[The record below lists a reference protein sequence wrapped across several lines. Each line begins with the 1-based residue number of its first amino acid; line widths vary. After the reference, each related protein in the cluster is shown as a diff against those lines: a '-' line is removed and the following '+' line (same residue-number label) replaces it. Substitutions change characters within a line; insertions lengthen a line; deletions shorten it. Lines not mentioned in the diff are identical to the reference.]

1 MMSKIL
7 SPEQVLWDKSFTED
21 VKSGRFFWITN
32 KSVID
37 FERGNFKKFW
47 QLYEKLP
54 DDIKSLADKTFI
66 DLKKTQEYTLLN
78 ILKVGRYWS
87 LPIGTK
93 NRALGVEVDVGGL
106 LWCWIGSY
114 SDYSNFV
121 DSINKDKEQPADK
134 LSERKKIK

>member
-21 VKSGRFFWITN
+21 VKSGRIFWITN

-66 DLKKTQEYTLLN
+66 DLKKTQEHTLLN

-93 NRALGVEVDVGGL
+93 NRALGVEVDEGGL

-121 DSINKDKEQPADK
+121 DSINKDKE
-134 LSERKKIK
+134 

>member
-66 DLKKTQEYTLLN
+66 DLKKTQEHTLLN

-93 NRALGVEVDVGGL
+93 NRALGVEVDEGGL

-121 DSINKDKEQPADK
+121 DSINKDKALPADK
-134 LSERKKIK
+134 LSE

>member
-1 MMSKIL
+1 MSKIL

-66 DLKKTQEYTLLN
+66 DLKKTQEHTLLN

-93 NRALGVEVDVGGL
+93 NRALGVEVDEGGL

-114 SDYSNFV
+114 SDYINFV
-121 DSINKDKEQPADK
+121 DSINKDKE
-134 LSERKKIK
+134 

>member
-66 DLKKTQEYTLLN
+66 DLKKKQEHTLLN

-93 NRALGVEVDVGGL
+93 NRALGVEVDEGGL

-114 SDYSNFV
+114 SDYINFV
-121 DSINKDKEQPADK
+121 DSINKDKE
-134 LSERKKIK
+134 

>member
-1 MMSKIL
+1 MSKIL

-54 DDIKSLADKTFI
+54 DDIKNLADKNFI
-66 DLKKTQEYTLLN
+66 DLEKTQEHTLLN

-93 NRALGVEVDVGGL
+93 NRALGVEVDESGL

-114 SDYSNFV
+114 SDYINYV
-121 DSINKDKEQPADK
+121 DSINKDKE
-134 LSERKKIK
+134 

>member
-66 DLKKTQEYTLLN
+66 DLKKTQEHTLLN

-93 NRALGVEVDVGGL
+93 NRALGVEVDEGDL

-114 SDYSNFV
+114 SDYINFV
-121 DSINKDKEQPADK
+121 DSINKDKE
-134 LSERKKIK
+134 

>member
-1 MMSKIL
+1 MSKIL
-7 SPEQVLWDKSFTED
+7 SPEQVLWDKSFAED

-66 DLKKTQEYTLLN
+66 DLKKTQEHTLLN

-93 NRALGVEVDVGGL
+93 NRALGVEVDEGGL

-114 SDYSNFV
+114 SDYINYV
-121 DSINKDKEQPADK
+121 DSINKDKE
-134 LSERKKIK
+134 

>member
-66 DLKKTQEYTLLN
+66 DLKKTQEHTLLN

-93 NRALGVEVDVGGL
+93 NRALGVEVDEGGL

-114 SDYSNFV
+114 SDYINFV
-121 DSINKDKEQPADK
+121 DSINKDKE
-134 LSERKKIK
+134 

>member
-1 MMSKIL
+1 MSKIL

-21 VKSGRFFWITN
+21 VKSGRIFWITN

-66 DLKKTQEYTLLN
+66 DLKKTQEHTLLN

-93 NRALGVEVDVGGL
+93 NRALGVEVDEGGL

-114 SDYSNFV
+114 SDYINFV
-121 DSINKDKEQPADK
+121 DSINKDTE
-134 LSERKKIK
+134 

>member
-21 VKSGRFFWITN
+21 VKSGRFFWVTN

-54 DDIKSLADKTFI
+54 DDIKILADKTFI
-66 DLKKTQEYTLLN
+66 GLKKTQEHSSLN
-78 ILKVGRYWS
+78 ILKVVRYWS

-93 NRALGVEVDVGGL
+93 NRALGVEVDEGGL

-114 SDYSNFV
+114 SDYINYV
-121 DSINKDKEQPADK
+121 DSINKDKE
-134 LSERKKIK
+134 

>member
-54 DDIKSLADKTFI
+54 DDIKSLVDKTFI
-66 DLKKTQEYTLLN
+66 DLKKTQEHTLLN

-93 NRALGVEVDVGGL
+93 NRALGVEVDEGGL

-114 SDYSNFV
+114 SDYINYV
-121 DSINKDKEQPADK
+121 DSINKDKELPADK
-134 LSERKKIK
+134 LSE

>member
-66 DLKKTQEYTLLN
+66 DLKKTQEHTLLN
-78 ILKVGRYWS
+78 IFKVGRYWS

-93 NRALGVEVDVGGL
+93 NRALGVEVDEGGL

-114 SDYSNFV
+114 SDYINFV
-121 DSINKDKEQPADK
+121 DSINKDKE
-134 LSERKKIK
+134 

>member
-1 MMSKIL
+1 MTSENL
-7 SPEQVLWDKSFTED
+7 TPERIMWDKHFAED

-47 QLYEKLP
+47 KLYENLP

-66 DLKKTQEYTLLN
+66 DLKKTQEHTLLN

-93 NRALGVEVDVGGL
+93 NRALGVEIDEGGL

-114 SDYSNFV
+114 SDYINFV
-121 DSINKDKEQPADK
+121 DSINKDKE
-134 LSERKKIK
+134 

>member
-1 MMSKIL
+1 MMPKIL

-47 QLYEKLP
+47 QFYEKLP
-54 DDIKSLADKTFI
+54 DDIKSLANKTFI
-66 DLKKTQEYTLLN
+66 DLKKTQEHSLLN

-93 NRALGVEVDVGGL
+93 NRALGIEVDESGL
-106 LWCWIGSY
+106 LWCWIGSF

-121 DSINKDKEQPADK
+121 DSINKDKE
-134 LSERKKIK
+134 

>member
-1 MMSKIL
+1 MSKIL

-21 VKSGRFFWITN
+21 VKSGRIFWITN

-66 DLKKTQEYTLLN
+66 DLKKTQEHTLLN

-93 NRALGVEVDVGGL
+93 NRALGVEVDEGGL

-114 SDYSNFV
+114 SDYINFV
-121 DSINKDKEQPADK
+121 DSINKDKE
-134 LSERKKIK
+134 

>member
-21 VKSGRFFWITN
+21 VKSGRIFWITN

-54 DDIKSLADKTFI
+54 GDIKSLADKTFI
-66 DLKKTQEYTLLN
+66 DLKKTQEHTLLN

-93 NRALGVEVDVGGL
+93 NRALGVEVDEGSL

-114 SDYSNFV
+114 SDYINYV
-121 DSINKDKEQPADK
+121 DSINKDKE
-134 LSERKKIK
+134 

>member
-21 VKSGRFFWITN
+21 VKSGRIFWITN

-54 DDIKSLADKTFI
+54 GDIKSLADKTFI
-66 DLKKTQEYTLLN
+66 DLKKTQEHSLLN

-93 NRALGVEVDVGGL
+93 NRALGVEVDKGGL
-106 LWCWIGSY
+106 LWCWIGDF
-114 SDYSNFV
+114 SDYSNFLE
-121 DSINKDKEQPADK
+121 SINKNKE
-134 LSERKKIK
+134 

>member
-1 MMSKIL
+1 MNSEKV
-7 SPEQVLWDKSFTED
+7 SPEIALWDNDFIED
-21 VKSGRFFWITN
+21 VKSGRFFWVTN

-54 DDIKSLADKTFI
+54 DDIKSLADKIFR
-66 DLKKTQEYTLLN
+66 DLDKTGEHSSLS
-78 ILKVGRYWS
+78 IIKVGRYWS

-93 NRALGVEVDVGGL
+93 NRALGVEVGEGDL

-114 SDYSNFV
+114 SDYINFV
-121 DSINKDKEQPADK
+121 DSINKHKE
-134 LSERKKIK
+134 

>member
-1 MMSKIL
+1 MSKIL

-47 QLYEKLP
+47 QLYENLP

-66 DLKKTQEYTLLN
+66 DLKKTQEHTLLN

-87 LPIGTK
+87 LQIGTN
-93 NRALGVEVDVGGL
+93 NRALGVEVDEGGL

-114 SDYSNFV
+114 SDYINFV
-121 DSINKDKEQPADK
+121 DSINKDKE
-134 LSERKKIK
+134 

>member
-21 VKSGRFFWITN
+21 VKSGRIFWITN

-37 FERGNFKKFW
+37 FERGNFEKFW

-66 DLKKTQEYTLLN
+66 DLKKTQEHSLLN

-93 NRALGVEVDVGGL
+93 NRALGVEVDEGGL

-121 DSINKDKEQPADK
+121 NSINKDKE
-134 LSERKKIK
+134 

>member
-54 DDIKSLADKTFI
+54 GDIKSLADKTFI
-66 DLKKTQEYTLLN
+66 DLKKTQEHTLLN

-93 NRALGVEVDVGGL
+93 NRALGVEVDEGGL

-114 SDYSNFV
+114 SDYINFV
-121 DSINKDKEQPADK
+121 DSINKDTE
-134 LSERKKIK
+134 

>member
-1 MMSKIL
+1 MSKIL

-66 DLKKTQEYTLLN
+66 DLKKTQDHSLLN

-93 NRALGVEVDVGGL
+93 NRALGVEVGEGDL

-114 SDYSNFV
+114 SDYINFV
-121 DSINKDKEQPADK
+121 DSINKDTE
-134 LSERKKIK
+134 

>member
-1 MMSKIL
+1 MSKIL

-37 FERGNFKKFW
+37 FERGNFEKFW

-66 DLKKTQEYTLLN
+66 DLKKTQEHTLLN

-93 NRALGVEVDVGGL
+93 NRALGVEVDEGGL

-114 SDYSNFV
+114 SDYSNFLE
-121 DSINKDKEQPADK
+121 SINKNKE
-134 LSERKKIK
+134 

>member
-93 NRALGVEVDVGGL
+93 NRALGVEVDEGGL

-114 SDYSNFV
+114 SDYINFV
-121 DSINKDKEQPADK
+121 DSINKDKE
-134 LSERKKIK
+134 

>member
-21 VKSGRFFWITN
+21 VKSGRFFWVTN

-37 FERGNFKKFW
+37 FERGNFKNFW

-66 DLKKTQEYTLLN
+66 DLKKTQEHTLLN
-78 ILKVGRYWS
+78 IFKVGRYWS

-93 NRALGVEVDVGGL
+93 NRALGVEVGEGDL

-114 SDYSNFV
+114 SDYINFV
-121 DSINKDKEQPADK
+121 DSINKDTE
-134 LSERKKIK
+134 

>member
-66 DLKKTQEYTLLN
+66 DLKKTQEHSLLN

-93 NRALGVEVDVGGL
+93 NRALGVEVDEGGL

-121 DSINKDKEQPADK
+121 DSINKDKESPADK
-134 LSERKKIK
+134 LSE

>member
-1 MMSKIL
+1 MSKIL

-47 QLYEKLP
+47 QFYEKLP
-54 DDIKSLADKTFI
+54 DDIKNLADKTFI
-66 DLKKTQEYTLLN
+66 DLKKTQEHTLLN

-93 NRALGVEVDVGGL
+93 NRALGVEVDEGGL

-114 SDYSNFV
+114 SDYINYV
-121 DSINKDKEQPADK
+121 DSINKDKE
-134 LSERKKIK
+134 

>member
-37 FERGNFKKFW
+37 FERGNFKNFW

-66 DLKKTQEYTLLN
+66 DLKKTQEHTLLN

-93 NRALGVEVDVGGL
+93 NRALGVEVDEGGL

-114 SDYSNFV
+114 SDYINYV
-121 DSINKDKEQPADK
+121 DSINKDKE
-134 LSERKKIK
+134 

>member
-66 DLKKTQEYTLLN
+66 DLKKTQEHTLLN

-93 NRALGVEVDVGGL
+93 NRALGIEVDEGGL

-114 SDYSNFV
+114 SDYINFV
-121 DSINKDKEQPADK
+121 DSINKDKE
-134 LSERKKIK
+134 

>member
-21 VKSGRFFWITN
+21 VKSGRFFWVTN

-37 FERGNFKKFW
+37 FERGNFKNFW

-66 DLKKTQEYTLLN
+66 DLKKTQEHTLLN

-93 NRALGVEVDVGGL
+93 NRALGIEVDEGGL

-114 SDYSNFV
+114 SDYINFV
-121 DSINKDKEQPADK
+121 DSINKDTE
-134 LSERKKIK
+134 